1 MSRSYVIICYCK
13 NFFITFLLGAS
24 EYRRSAFYLK
34 MEAEQIQ
41 KSCKHCG
48 RIHAEGYI
56 CNKKPI
62 KRKRI
67 DDAVRFRSSAE
78 WQAKR
83 QQIKVRDN
91 YLCQI
96 CIRELYGTRRKYNC
110 EDLQVHHVV
119 PISSDEEL
127 RLDNSN
133 LITLC
138 SMHHAMCDRGDIPYD
153 EVKEIIKQQEQ
164 SPPAHE

>member
-1 MSRSYVIICYCK
+1 MENSRIILWR
-13 NFFITFLLGAS
+13 FFTTFLLGAS

-56 CNKKPI
+56 SSKKPI

-67 DDAVRFRSSAE
+67 DDAVRFRNSSE
-78 WQAKR
+78 WNRKR
-83 QQIKVRDN
+83 LEIRARDN

-110 EDLQVHHVV
+110 EGLQVHHVV
-119 PISSDEEL
+119 PINANEAL

-138 SMHHAMCDRGDIPYD
+138 SMHHAMCDRGEIPYD

-164 SPPAHE
+164 SPPAHG

>member
-1 MSRSYVIICYCK
+1 
-13 NFFITFLLGAS
+13 
-24 EYRRSAFYLK
+24 
-34 MEAEQIQ
+34 MEAEPIQ

-56 CNKKPI
+56 CSKKPI
-62 KRKRI
+62 RHKRI

-96 CIRELYGTRRKYNC
+96 CIRELYGTRRKYNY

-119 PISSDEEL
+119 PINSDEEL

-138 SMHHAMCDRGDIPYD
+138 SMHHAMCDRGEIPYD

-164 SPPAHE
+164 SPPAHG

>member
-1 MSRSYVIICYCK
+1 
-13 NFFITFLLGAS
+13 
-24 EYRRSAFYLK
+24 

-41 KSCKHCG
+41 KSCTGEAPEPSRTLGSKKLFNLPHASKSAMFSSCIYCG

-56 CNKKPI
+56 CSNKPI

-91 YLCQI
+91 YLWQI
-96 CIRELYGTRRKYNC
+96 CIRELYGTRRKYNY

-119 PISSDEEL
+119 PINSDEEL

-138 SMHHAMCDRGDIPYD
+138 SMHHAMCDRGEIPYD

>member
-1 MSRSYVIICYCK
+1 
-13 NFFITFLLGAS
+13 
-24 EYRRSAFYLK
+24 

-56 CNKKPI
+56 CSKKPI

-67 DDAVRFRSSAE
+67 DDAVRFRNSSE
-78 WQAKR
+78 WNRKR
-83 QQIKVRDN
+83 LEIRARDN

-110 EDLQVHHVV
+110 EGLQVHHVV
-119 PISSDEEL
+119 PINANEAL

-138 SMHHAMCDRGDIPYD
+138 SMHHAICDRGDIPYD
-153 EVKEIIKQQEQ
+153 KVKEIIKQQEQ
-164 SPPAHE
+164 SPQPMSENAQERLYTDTPPKFTPRKLNVSFLECYLHI